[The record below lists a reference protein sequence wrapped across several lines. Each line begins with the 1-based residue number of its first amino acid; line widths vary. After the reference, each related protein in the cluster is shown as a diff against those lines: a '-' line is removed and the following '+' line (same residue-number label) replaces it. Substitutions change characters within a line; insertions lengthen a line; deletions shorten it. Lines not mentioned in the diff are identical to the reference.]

1 MEYRHEKFSE
11 RFECFI
17 ADVLS
22 ASFFFPFLFPPYV
35 KGGNCNLWVK
45 GSNVILYLSKF
56 MTGYIVHSTNNV
68 YIMINIGFFLV
79 YGVFPHCV

>member
-1 MEYRHEKFSE
+1 MKNSVRGLN
-11 RFECFI
+11 
-17 ADVLS
+17 VLLQMCS
-22 ASFFFPFLFPPYV
+22 LLLFFFPFPFPPYV

>member
-1 MEYRHEKFSE
+1 MKNSVRGLN
-11 RFECFI
+11 
-17 ADVLS
+17 VLLQMCS
-22 ASFFFPFLFPPYV
+22 LLLFFFPFLFPPYV